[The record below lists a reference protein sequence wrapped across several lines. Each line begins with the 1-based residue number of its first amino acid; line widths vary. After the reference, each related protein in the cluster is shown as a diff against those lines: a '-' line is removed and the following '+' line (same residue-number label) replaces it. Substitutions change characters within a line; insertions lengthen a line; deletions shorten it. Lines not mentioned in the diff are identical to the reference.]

1 MTRKADPHRA
11 LTGALAKMFAP
22 LEMAIEDASVSPWA
36 SATFRGTRHVF
47 WLNVAGSAAAETLS
61 RVAKDI
67 GEHAFDFKD
76 HIVADILVTQQSG
89 PRCCIEAL
97 TVEVN

>member
-1 MTRKADPHRA
+1 MTRKVDPHRA
-11 LTGALAKMFAP
+11 LTGALANIFAP

-36 SATFRGTRHVF
+36 SATFQGARHIF
-47 WLNVAGSAAAETLS
+47 WLSLAGSDAAETLI
-61 RVAKDI
+61 RVSKNI
-67 GEHAFDFKD
+67 NEHEFDFKD